1 MQKGTKTTTY
11 SLDWDTVMNLE
22 SRLLRDFQNNKTKDK
37 ARALLMISIGVRL
50 GMRVIDNLN
59 LKWEDLFGVQ
69 VGERFI
75 RIEKKTDK
83 ERILVMSTKLKEV
96 LDIVYDAH
104 TSDPSTYILSSQK
117 TNGLK
122 PMTVQSFNRILKG
135 ILKEY
140 KVKYIGNPSSH
151 MLRKSWVV
159 GSIKKGFEN
168 GDHLSLI
175 KVSRLVGHSNVSTTL
190 RIYTQVKSEE
200 LFESLPQR
208 PITPKTDLENLKTRE
223 GNVIHY
229 EFGTSS

>member
-1 MQKGTKTTTY
+1 MERKGIKTTTY

-22 SRLLRDFQNNKTKDK
+22 SRLLRDFQTNKTKDK

-59 LKWEDLFGVQ
+59 LKWEDLVGVQ

-96 LDIVYDAH
+96 LDIVYEAH
-104 TSDPSTYILSSQK
+104 ASDPSTYILSSQK
-117 TNGLK
+117 TNGHK
-122 PMTVQSFNRILKG
+122 PMSVQSFNRILKT
-135 ILKEY
+135 IMKVY

-168 GDHLSLI
+168 GDHLSLV

-190 RIYTQVKSEE
+190 RYTNFETSSALG
-200 LFESLPQR
+200 LFELS
-208 PITPKTDLENLKTRE
+208 
-223 GNVIHY
+223 
-229 EFGTSS
+229 

>member
-1 MQKGTKTTTY
+1 MERKGIKTTTY

-22 SRLLRDFQNNKTKDK
+22 SRLLRDFQTNKTKDR

-59 LKWEDLFGVQ
+59 LKWEDLLEVQ

-96 LDIVYDAH
+96 LDIVYEAQALV
-104 TSDPSTYILSSQK
+104 PSNYILSSQK
-117 TNGLK
+117 TIGLK
-122 PMTVQSFNRILKG
+122 PMSVQSFNRILKD
-135 ILKEY
+135 IMKEY

-168 GDHLSLI
+168 GDHLSLV

-190 RIYTQVKSEE
+190 RYTNFETSSALG
-200 LFESLPQR
+200 LFEL
-208 PITPKTDLENLKTRE
+208 
-223 GNVIHY
+223 G
-229 EFGTSS
+229 

>member
-1 MQKGTKTTTY
+1 MNILARSLKLFKMERKGIKTTTY
-11 SLDWDTVMNLE
+11 SLDWDAVMNLE
-22 SRLLRDFQNNKTKDK
+22 SRLLRDFQTNKNKDK
-37 ARALLMISIGVRL
+37 ARALLMVSIGVRL

-59 LKWEDLFGVQ
+59 LKWEDLIGVQ

-96 LDIVYDAH
+96 LDIVYEAQA
-104 TSDPSTYILSSQK
+104 SDPSTYILSSQK

-122 PMTVQSFNRILKG
+122 PMSIQYFNRILKG
-135 ILKEY
+135 IMKDY
-140 KVKYIGNPSSH
+140 KVRYIGNPSSH

-159 GSIKKGFEN
+159 GSIKKGFQD

-190 RIYTQVKSEE
+190 KYTNFETSTALG
-200 LFESLPQR
+200 LFEL
-208 PITPKTDLENLKTRE
+208 D
-223 GNVIHY
+223 
-229 EFGTSS
+229 

>member
-22 SRLLRDFQNNKTKDK
+22 SRLLRDFQTNKTKDR
-37 ARALLMISIGVRL
+37 ARSLLMISIGVRL

-59 LKWEDLFGVQ
+59 LKWEDLLGVQ

-75 RIEKKTDK
+75 RTEKKTDK
-83 ERILVMSTKLKEV
+83 ERILVMSTKHKEV
-96 LDIVYDAH
+96 LDIVYEAH
-104 TSDPSTYILSSQK
+104 ASDPSTYILSSQK

-175 KVSRLVGHSNVSTTL
+175 KVSRLVGHSNISTTL
-190 RIYTQVKSEE
+190 KYTNFETSQSFG
-200 LFESLPQR
+200 LFELS
-208 PITPKTDLENLKTRE
+208 
-223 GNVIHY
+223 
-229 EFGTSS
+229 

>member
-22 SRLLRDFQNNKTKDK
+22 SRLLRDFQTNKTKDR

-59 LKWEDLFGVQ
+59 LKWEDLLGVQ

-75 RIEKKTDK
+75 RVEKKTDK

-96 LDIVYDAH
+96 LDIVYEAH
-104 TSDPSTYILSSQK
+104 ASDPSTYILSSQK
-117 TNGLK
+117 TNGIR
-122 PMTVQSFNRILKG
+122 PMTVQSFNRILKE
-135 ILKEY
+135 IMKEY
-140 KVKYIGNPSSH
+140 RVKFIGNCSSH
-151 MLRKSWVV
+151 LLRKSWVV

-168 GDHLSLI
+168 GDHLSLV

-190 RIYTQVKSEE
+190 RYTNFETSSALG
-200 LFESLPQR
+200 LFELS
-208 PITPKTDLENLKTRE
+208 
-223 GNVIHY
+223 
-229 EFGTSS
+229 

>member
-1 MQKGTKTTTY
+1 MERKGIKTTTY

-22 SRLLRDFQNNKTKDK
+22 SRLLRDFQTNKTKDR

-59 LKWEDLFGVQ
+59 LRWEDLLGVQ

-96 LDIVYDAH
+96 LDIVYEAH
-104 TSDPSTYILSSQK
+104 ASDPSTYILSSQK

-122 PMTVQSFNRILKG
+122 PMSVQSFNRILKT
-135 ILKEY
+135 IMKEY

-168 GDHLSLI
+168 GDHLSLV

-190 RIYTQVKSEE
+190 RYTNFETSSALG
-200 LFESLPQR
+200 LFELS
-208 PITPKTDLENLKTRE
+208 
-223 GNVIHY
+223 
-229 EFGTSS
+229 

>member
-1 MQKGTKTTTY
+1 MERKGIKTTTY

-22 SRLLRDFQNNKTKDK
+22 SRLLRDFQTNKTKDR

-59 LKWEDLFGVQ
+59 LKWADLLGVQ

-96 LDIVYDAH
+96 LDIVYEVHA
-104 TSDPSTYILSSQK
+104 SDPSTYILSSQK
-117 TNGLK
+117 TNGVK
-122 PMTVQSFNRILKG
+122 PMSVQSFNRILKD
-135 ILKEY
+135 IMKEY

-168 GDHLSLI
+168 GDHLSLV

-190 RIYTQVKSEE
+190 RYTNFETSSALG
-200 LFESLPQR
+200 LFELS
-208 PITPKTDLENLKTRE
+208 
-223 GNVIHY
+223 
-229 EFGTSS
+229 

>member
-22 SRLLRDFQNNKTKDK
+22 SRLLRDFQTNKTKDR

-59 LKWEDLFGVQ
+59 LKWEDLLGVQ

-96 LDIVYDAH
+96 LDIVYEAH
-104 TSDPSTYILSSQK
+104 ASDPSTYILSSQK

-122 PMTVQSFNRILKG
+122 PMSVQSFNRILKD

-168 GDHLSLI
+168 GDHLSLV

-190 RIYTQVKSEE
+190 RYTNFETSSALG
-200 LFESLPQR
+200 LFELS
-208 PITPKTDLENLKTRE
+208 
-223 GNVIHY
+223 
-229 EFGTSS
+229 

>member
-1 MQKGTKTTTY
+1 MERKGIKTTTY

-22 SRLLRDFQNNKTKDK
+22 SRLLRDFQTNKTKDR

-59 LKWEDLFGVQ
+59 LKWEDLLGVQ

-96 LDIVYDAH
+96 LDIVYEAH
-104 TSDPSTYILSSQK
+104 ASDPSTYILSSQK

-122 PMTVQSFNRILKG
+122 PMSVQSFNRILKD
-135 ILKEY
+135 IMKEY

-168 GDHLSLI
+168 GDHLSLV

-190 RIYTQVKSEE
+190 RYTNFETSSALG
-200 LFESLPQR
+200 LFELS
-208 PITPKTDLENLKTRE
+208 
-223 GNVIHY
+223 
-229 EFGTSS
+229 

>member
-1 MQKGTKTTTY
+1 VNILARSLKLFKMERKGIKTTTY
-11 SLDWDTVMNLE
+11 SLDWDAVMNLE
-22 SRLLRDFQNNKTKDK
+22 SRLLRDFQTNKTKDK
-37 ARALLMISIGVRL
+37 ARALLMVSIGVRL

-59 LKWEDLFGVQ
+59 LKWEDLLGVQ

-96 LDIVYDAH
+96 LDIVYEAQG
-104 TSDPSTYILSSQK
+104 SDPSTYILSSQK

-122 PMTVQSFNRILKG
+122 PMSIQYFNRILKG
-135 ILKEY
+135 IMKDY
-140 KVKYIGNPSSH
+140 KVRYIGNPSSH

-159 GSIKKGFEN
+159 GSIKKGFQD

-190 RIYTQVKSEE
+190 KYTNFETSTALG
-200 LFESLPQR
+200 LFEL
-208 PITPKTDLENLKTRE
+208 D
-223 GNVIHY
+223 
-229 EFGTSS
+229 

>member
-1 MQKGTKTTTY
+1 MERKGIKTTTY
-11 SLDWDTVMNLE
+11 SLDWDAVMNLE
-22 SRLLRDFQNNKTKDK
+22 SRLLRDFQTNKTKDK
-37 ARALLMISIGVRL
+37 ARALLMVSIGVRL

-59 LKWEDLFGVQ
+59 LKWEDLLGVQ

-96 LDIVYDAH
+96 LDIVYEAQAL
-104 TSDPSTYILSSQK
+104 DPSTYILSSQK

-122 PMTVQSFNRILKG
+122 PMSIQYFNRILKG
-135 ILKEY
+135 IMKDY
-140 KVKYIGNPSSH
+140 KVRYIGNPSSH

-159 GSIKKGFEN
+159 GSIKKGFQD

-190 RIYTQVKSEE
+190 KYTNFETSTALG
-200 LFESLPQR
+200 LFEL
-208 PITPKTDLENLKTRE
+208 D
-223 GNVIHY
+223 
-229 EFGTSS
+229 

>member
-1 MQKGTKTTTY
+1 MERKGIKTTTY

-22 SRLLRDFQNNKTKDK
+22 SRLLRDFQTNKTKDR

-50 GMRVIDNLN
+50 GMRVIDNLH
-59 LKWEDLFGVQ
+59 LKWEDLLGVQ

-96 LDIVYDAH
+96 LDIVYDDRA
-104 TSDPSTYILSSQK
+104 SDPLTYILSSQK

-190 RIYTQVKSEE
+190 RYTNFETSSALG
-200 LFESLPQR
+200 LFELS
-208 PITPKTDLENLKTRE
+208 
-223 GNVIHY
+223 
-229 EFGTSS
+229 

>member
-22 SRLLRDFQNNKTKDK
+22 SRLLRDFQTNKTKDS

-59 LKWEDLFGVQ
+59 LKWEDLLGVQ

-75 RIEKKTDK
+75 RVEKKTDK
-83 ERILVMSTKLKEV
+83 ERILVMSSKLKEV
-96 LDIVYDAH
+96 LDIVYEAH
-104 TSDPSTYILSSQK
+104 ASDPTTYILSSQK

-135 ILKEY
+135 IMKEY

-168 GDHLSLI
+168 GDHLSLV

-190 RIYTQVKSEE
+190 RYTNFETTSALG
-200 LFESLPQR
+200 LFELS
-208 PITPKTDLENLKTRE
+208 
-223 GNVIHY
+223 
-229 EFGTSS
+229 

>member
-22 SRLLRDFQNNKTKDK
+22 SRLLRDFQTNKTKDK

-59 LKWEDLFGVQ
+59 LKWEDLLGVQ

-96 LDIVYDAH
+96 LDIVYEVHA
-104 TSDPSTYILSSQK
+104 SDPSTYILSSQK

-122 PMTVQSFNRILKG
+122 PMSVQSFNRILKD
-135 ILKEY
+135 IMKEY

-168 GDHLSLI
+168 GDHLSLV

-190 RIYTQVKSEE
+190 RYTN
-200 LFESLPQR
+200 FE
-208 PITPKTDLENLKTRE
+208 
-223 GNVIHY
+223 
-229 EFGTSS
+229 TSSALGLYELN

>member
-22 SRLLRDFQNNKTKDK
+22 SRLLRDFQANKTKDR

-59 LKWEDLFGVQ
+59 LKWEDLLEVK

-75 RIEKKTDK
+75 RVEKKTDK

-96 LDIVYDAH
+96 IDIVYAVQA
-104 TSDPSTYILSSQK
+104 SDPLTYILSSQK

-122 PMTVQSFNRILKG
+122 PMSIQSFNRILKD
-135 ILKEY
+135 IMKEY

-190 RIYTQVKSEE
+190 RYTNFETSSALG
-200 LFESLPQR
+200 LFE
-208 PITPKTDLENLKTRE
+208 LE
-223 GNVIHY
+223 
-229 EFGTSS
+229 

>member
-59 LKWEDLFGVQ
+59 LKWEDLLGVQ

-96 LDIVYDAH
+96 LDIVYEAH
-104 TSDPSTYILSSQK
+104 ASDPSTYILSSQK

-122 PMTVQSFNRILKG
+122 PITVQSFNRILKG

-175 KVSRLVGHSNVSTTL
+175 KVSRLVGHSNISTTL
-190 RIYTQVKSEE
+190 KYTNFETSQSFG
-200 LFESLPQR
+200 LFELS
-208 PITPKTDLENLKTRE
+208 
-223 GNVIHY
+223 
-229 EFGTSS
+229 

>member
-1 MQKGTKTTTY
+1 MERKGIKTTTY

-59 LKWEDLFGVQ
+59 LKWEDLLGVQ

-96 LDIVYDAH
+96 LDIVYEAH
-104 TSDPSTYILSSQK
+104 ASDPSTYILSSQK

-175 KVSRLVGHSNVSTTL
+175 KVSRLVGHSNISTTL
-190 RIYTQVKSEE
+190 KYTNFETSQSFG
-200 LFESLPQR
+200 LFELS
-208 PITPKTDLENLKTRE
+208 
-223 GNVIHY
+223 
-229 EFGTSS
+229 